1 MRPLQDLALRLS
13 TYQVHASILG
23 WSYCKGVEF
32 VWGRKG
38 ALDDSLQLLLL
49 LAVLLL
55 VVEDLWGWLGWI
67 QLPLEVQQLHAVTSL
82 PRVLHPSRTPLHLM
96 KNGFVSWCCRVV
108 GELIHRRQ
116 AASTLWERWDHRSHL
131 ELHYYS
137 YRWWFS
143 LDFFDVHLK
152 IWRAIP
158 TSLICSNLVGLD
170 DQFVLR
176 DDQLWC
182 VSHDESHQATI
193 MSVLHRSVGW
203 SCCG

>member
-1 MRPLQDLALRLS
+1 MLPSLGGLTAKAWNLFGEEKGLWMILFNCCCCWRCCYWWWRTYGADWGEYNCPLKCS
-13 TYQVHASILG
+13 
-23 WSYCKGVEF
+23 SYV
-32 VWGRKG
+32 
-38 ALDDSLQLLLL
+38 
-49 LAVLLL
+49 
-55 VVEDLWGWLGWI
+55 
-67 QLPLEVQQLHAVTSL
+67 QLHPFQGFFIQVEHRCNL
-82 PRVLHPSRTPLHLM
+82 V

-108 GELIHRRQ
+108 GELMHRRQ
-116 AASTLWERWDHRSHL
+116 AASTLWRRWDHRSHL

-143 LDFFDVHLK
+143 LDFLMFTWKYGEPFPLHSMFQFGCEET
-152 IWRAIP
+152 AI
-158 TSLICSNLVGLD
+158 SHGLD